1 MDYSSYRYPG
11 ASVSL
16 AVFGHGR
23 REAHA
28 IVTAEGGAP
37 FGEQLSAVCGAI
49 DSLTDATRG
58 MTPVWKRWFLSD
70 IANQYAL
77 LPADEP
83 CAVSHIQQPP
93 LNGAKLAVWVVLQA
107 GAGYRPLG
115 DGVYADSRGRIIVGD
130 GPATTASPHDI
141 TVDSLARVA
150 DMLESFGS
158 SLRDGCVRTWFMV
171 RDIDVNY
178 DGVVTGRNEEFAR
191 RGLTR
196 HTRFI
201 ASTGIG
207 GTPAAKDQSVAF
219 NAICDTRLTPDR
231 IGYLDGP
238 THFNPTADY
247 GVAFERGTTVDYADR
262 RHVYISGTASIN
274 NRGEVMHPGDI
285 RMQTRRM
292 LENVGVLLAEAG
304 CGFGDMA
311 SALVY
316 LRDIADAAV
325 VDSIFEEI
333 APGVPRVIL
342 LAPVCRPGWLVE
354 TECVAIRIA
363 SHPEYA
369 EF

>member
-1 MDYSSYRYPG
+1 MDYSSYRYPH

-16 AVFGHGR
+16 STFGEGR

-28 IVTAEGGAP
+28 IVTAEAGAP
-37 FGEQLSAVCGAI
+37 FAEQLKAVCLAI
-49 DSLTDATRG
+49 NDLTTATGG
-58 MTPVWKRWFLSD
+58 MMPVWKRWFMSD
-70 IANQYAL
+70 IANQAPM
-77 LPADEP
+77 LPIDEL
-83 CAVSHIQQPP
+83 CAVSHIGQPP
-93 LNGAKLAVWVVLQA
+93 LNGAKLAVWVVLQDDSS
-107 GAGYRPLG
+107 YRPVG
-115 DGVYADSRGRIIVGD
+115 DGTFADIHGRIIVGD
-130 GPATTASPHDI
+130 GPAVEGSSHDI
-141 TVDSLARVA
+141 TVSRLARVA
-150 DMLESFGS
+150 ELLESFGS
-158 SLRDGCVRTWFMV
+158 SLRGGCVRTWFMV

-178 DGVVTGRNEEFAR
+178 GGVVAGRNEEFAR

-196 HTRFI
+196 ATRFI

-207 GTPAAKDQSVAF
+207 GTPAAKGQSVAF
-219 NAICDTRLTPDR
+219 NAICDTRLAPGQM
-231 IGYLDGP
+231 GYLDGP

-274 NRGEVMHPGDI
+274 NCGEVMYPGDV

-304 CGFGDMA
+304 CGFSDVA

-316 LRDIADAAV
+316 LRDIADAPEV
-325 VDSIFEEI
+325 GRILDELI
-333 APGVPRVIL
+333 PGIPRVLL

-354 TECVAIRIA
+354 TECIAIRAA
-363 SHPEYA
+363 SHPGYA

>member
-1 MDYSSYRYPG
+1 MNYRSHRYPG

-16 AVFGHGR
+16 ATFDCGR

-28 IVTAEGGAP
+28 IVTAEAGAP
-37 FGEQLSAVCGAI
+37 FAEQLKAVCGAI
-49 DSLTDATRG
+49 DSLADATRG
-58 MTPVWKRWFLSD
+58 MTPVWKRWFMSD
-70 IANQYAL
+70 IANQLPL
-77 LPADEP
+77 LPADDT

-93 LNGAKLAVWVVLQA
+93 LNGAKLAVWVVLQDD
-107 GAGYRPLG
+107 GSYRPLG
-115 DGVYADSRGRIIVGD
+115 DGIFADSRGRIIFGD
-130 GPATTASPHDI
+130 GPADEASSHDI
-141 TVDSLARVA
+141 TVNRLALVA
-150 DMLESFGS
+150 RLLESLGS
-158 SLRDGCVRTWFMV
+158 SLREGCVRTWFMV

-178 DGVVTGRNEEFAR
+178 GGVVTGRNEEFAR

-207 GTPAAKDQSVAF
+207 GTPAAKGQSVAF
-219 NAICDTRLTPDR
+219 NAICDTRLTPGR
-231 IGYLDGP
+231 MNYLDGP
-238 THFNPTADY
+238 THFNPTAEY

-274 NRGEVMHPGDI
+274 NRGEVMYPGDV

-292 LENVGVLLAEAG
+292 LENVGVLLSEAG
-304 CGFGDMA
+304 CGFGDVA

-316 LRDIADAAV
+316 LRDIADAPE
-325 VDSIFEEI
+325 VDRIFAEI
-333 APGVPRVIL
+333 APEVPRVIL

-354 TECVAIRIA
+354 TECVAIRKV